1 MIQEARYVESQ
12 NNNINIHVHNHQAM
26 LVAFDVK

>member
-1 MIQEARYVESQ
+1 MIREASYVESQ